1 MDFDNLYADET
12 KILNVHY
19 TKGRQGHT
27 IDKVIIH
34 HNDGN
39 LTVDGCYSVWQ
50 SREASAHYQVAS
62 DGTIGQLVYDANTAW
77 HAGNW
82 HANVTSIGIE
92 HADVTRDPYAVSD
105 ACLDAGAHLVAA
117 VCKKYGLGRPEWGV
131 NLFGHSDFCSTE
143 CPAELAVGGSQH
155 DAYVA
160 RAQSWYDSM
169 TGTTPAP
176 APTAAPATDGS
187 VGLLDG
193 ETGELLV
200 DGNFGPV
207 TIKDV
212 QRTLQFYGLYQGCI
226 VDGSFGTLTAKALQQ
241 YLQRKGYYHGY
252 LIDGSFGGH
261 SAYAL
266 QQYLKDLGYYWS
278 VDASGVRQW
287 CILDGSWGA
296 ETTKALQR
304 ALNSERF

>member
-50 SREASAHYQVAS
+50 TRQASAHYQVAS

-82 HANVTSIGIE
+82 AANVTSIGIE
-92 HADVTRDPYAVSD
+92 HADATRDPYTVSD

-117 VCKKYGLGRPEWGV
+117 ICKKYGLGRPEWGT

-155 DAYVA
+155 DEYVA
-160 RAQSWYDSM
+160 RAQSWYDQM

-176 APTAAPATDGS
+176 AAEPTPADGN
-187 VGLLDG
+187 VGNLDG

-200 DGNFGPV
+200 DGDFGPV
-207 TIKDV
+207 TIKDL
-212 QRTLQFYGLYQGCI
+212 QRTLQYYSLYQNCI

-241 YLQRKGYYHGY
+241 YLQRKGYYHGC
-252 LIDGSFGGH
+252 IVDGYFG
-261 SAYAL
+261 SKSVLAL

-278 VDASGVRQW
+278 VVYGVRQW
-287 CILDGSWGA
+287 CYLDGSWGA